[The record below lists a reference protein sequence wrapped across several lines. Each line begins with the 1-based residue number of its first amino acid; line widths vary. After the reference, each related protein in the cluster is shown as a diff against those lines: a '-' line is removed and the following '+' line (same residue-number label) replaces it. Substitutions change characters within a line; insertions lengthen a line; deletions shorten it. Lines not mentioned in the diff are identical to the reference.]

1 MKKIIAIFFIPLL
14 CFFISQAVITGISS
28 VQLSNARYFLLQN
41 TQYGLSEEQFIK
53 KMQNALDKVK
63 RLDKINQ
70 TGLSNPQYYK
80 LIANLNLWRASFSGS
95 EKKLNFLQNVA
106 VRQAHNIKQAQK
118 YYRLALRGQPNNPF
132 VWRRLAQTDV
142 NYSNT
147 EFSLVAIT
155 LAGYYA
161 PSEKTILLDAI
172 LWKIPL
178 WQQLYRKKKEETIKQ
193 IKYFAQSREST
204 LEARK
209 QLNQLLKDNGLKTT
223 VCNKLPRTQKF
234 KLICN

>member
-1 MKKIIAIFFIPLL
+1 LKKLIAIFFIPLL
-14 CFFISQAVITGISS
+14 CFFISQAVISGITS

-63 RLDKINQ
+63 RLDRVNQ
-70 TGLSNPQYYK
+70 TGLSNPQYHK
-80 LIANLNLWRASFSGS
+80 LIANLNLWRASFSNS
-95 EKKLNFLQNVA
+95 EKKLNSLQNVA
-106 VRQAHNIKQAQK
+106 VRQARSIKLAQK
-118 YYRLALRGQPNNPF
+118 HYRLALREQPDNPF

-147 EFSLVAIT
+147 KFSLVAIT
-155 LAGYYA
+155 QAGHYA

-172 LWKIPL
+172 LWKLPL
-178 WQQLYRKKKEETIKQ
+178 WQQLYRQKKEETIQQ
-193 IKYFAQSREST
+193 IKYFAQSIEST
-204 LEARK
+204 PQARK
-209 QLNQLLKDNGLKTT
+209 QLNQLLKENGLKTT